1 MIKEKNN
8 RFNYIFFLIFYTLY
22 CVKSGW
28 FSLAISESFF
38 ISLKDILNIVLLFL
52 LLLSILLLNCRK
64 KQIFLIL
71 FMVFSFVN
79 IFIFNNKSY
88 FGYLFIVSLM
98 IYASTINWNILIK
111 IIILANILTILST
124 TMMTPFSDYYF
135 LFDDRFGERFTGG
148 LDNPNT
154 LGQYSLMFFNSI
166 ALYLESK
173 NINTRSKL
181 PIVTIVFS
189 FTLAVL
195 YLTYSRTSL
204 YLCISLYILFLF
216 SLLKKQNS
224 TLQNRLLIKKVLV
237 LTSIFFIAL
246 QFFFISFFKDISV
259 LFIVNELLTSRLWF
273 GNILYNDLG
282 IPPLLHGVN
291 IEQYLPIDFYFI
303 QTIYSLG
310 IIPFTVLFYI
320 TLKKLITTPLT
331 LFMAFSILI
340 MLLETMTETYFS
352 VPFYSISLF
361 IIFSKKQNEK

>member
-1 MIKEKNN
+1 
-8 RFNYIFFLIFYTLY
+8 
-22 CVKSGW
+22 
-28 FSLAISESFF
+28 
-38 ISLKDILNIVLLFL
+38 
-52 LLLSILLLNCRK
+52 
-64 KQIFLIL
+64 
-71 FMVFSFVN
+71 
-79 IFIFNNKSY
+79 
-88 FGYLFIVSLM
+88 
-98 IYASTINWNILIK
+98 
-111 IIILANILTILST
+111 
-124 TMMTPFSDYYF
+124 MMTPFSDYYF